1 MGKIYGLQREAIYSA
16 NDGKVVLITNMEN
29 HMTDWKLYLTGKDV
43 PRKKTNSR
51 NICNNY
57 TIMDTIL

>member
-16 NDGKVVLITNMEN
+16 NDGKVVLITNTNMEN

-43 PRKKTNSR
+43 PR
-51 NICNNY
+51 
-57 TIMDTIL
+57 